1 VCASAHQ
8 TRAPGAHLPLRSVA
22 TPILR
27 RRATPMMSLSSAAP
41 RTEVESFLAQDR
53 RFPYASVLFGAV
65 VLANVASAVVMLI
78 GQA

>member
-1 VCASAHQ
+1 
-8 TRAPGAHLPLRSVA
+8 
-22 TPILR
+22 
-27 RRATPMMSLSSAAP
+27 MMSLSSAAP